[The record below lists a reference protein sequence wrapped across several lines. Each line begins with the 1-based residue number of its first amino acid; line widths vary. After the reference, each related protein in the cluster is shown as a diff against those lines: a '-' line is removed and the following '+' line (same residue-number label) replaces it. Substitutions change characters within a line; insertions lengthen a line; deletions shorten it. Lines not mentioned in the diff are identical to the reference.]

1 MVQRKKDSL
10 PAVVLVTGELI
21 TSSSFSCFLCSR
33 TLELLAFLLSIS
45 NKVSKVQHQR
55 DEPAIAVFLP
65 VALHERV
72 EF

>member
-1 MVQRKKDSL
+1 MQRKKDSL

-45 NKVSKVQHQR
+45 NKVSKAQRRR
-55 DEPAIAVFLP
+55 DEPAIATFLP
-65 VALHERV
+65 ISLHERL